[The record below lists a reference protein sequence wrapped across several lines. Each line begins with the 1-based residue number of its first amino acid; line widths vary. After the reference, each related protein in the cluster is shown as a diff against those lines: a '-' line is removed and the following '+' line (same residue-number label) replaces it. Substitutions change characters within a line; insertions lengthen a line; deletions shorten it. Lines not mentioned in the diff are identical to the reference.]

1 MDNMF
6 ASLYIY
12 ISFLKGRSIFL
23 LESFPF
29 CILSQLRLMNLV
41 H

>member
-12 ISFLKGRSIFL
+12 ISFLKGSTFL